1 MVLANSV
8 KEAIE
13 KVKGKSLYIETD
25 DCYWVDTGSG
35 IIRVLKPLREKVVKH
50 ILQYGRFPEKY
61 ILEITKAKQTK
72 TLSEVM
78 KRKDNGILISGK
90 AGIGKTF
97 SLIYKIAE
105 DVKNHKIKAPLYISL
120 QDYEYLR
127 DFFTEKQTIKE
138 FDSYLLDDLNMN
150 IDNKAVKFVIN
161 TIYHAYNY
169 RKKLYITTNAT
180 AKEILKFLNE
190 EPIISRIIEMC
201 DIIEIKEHE
210 DLRVKR

>member
-25 DCYWVDTGSG
+25 DCYWIDTGAG
-35 IIRVLKPLREKVVKH
+35 ITKVKKPQSYKNIVKH
-50 ILQYGRFPEKY
+50 LRYGRFPEKY

-72 TLSEVM
+72 TLSEVL
-78 KRKDNGILISGK
+78 KRKGGILISGK

-201 DIIEIKEHE
+201 E
-210 DLRVKR
+210 V